1 MIIPYLDDAVQ
12 KYSRL
17 MFLGE
22 SGSGKSEVS
31 LNYAIYFAAKKTGKV
46 HFFDMDQTKPL
57 FRSRDLDE
65 ILRSYG
71 VVLHHAQSLLDVPT
85 LPAGV
90 REILENTELISI
102 FDVGGNSNGARMV
115 GQFAD
120 LFDTPR
126 AVVYYLV
133 NYFRPFSY
141 TPSMMQDTLR
151 EILRASGQ
159 KRVVIIMNPNLGA
172 ATTLEDILSGL
183 ERTVSLLEKTDYV
196 PQALVI
202 GEQFLNDT
210 IQIPW
215 ENIIPIKQYLYRFT
229 GI

>member
-1 MIIPYLDDAVQ
+1 
-12 KYSRL
+12 

-31 LNYAIYFAAKKTGKV
+31 LNYATYFAVKKPGKV

-57 FRSRDLDE
+57 FRSRDFDKM
-65 ILRSYG
+65 LRSYG
-71 VVLHHAQSLLDVPT
+71 VVLHHAQSLLDVPA

-90 REILENTELISI
+90 REILEDTELISI

-120 LFDTPR
+120 FFDAPR
-126 AVVYYLV
+126 AIVYYLV

-141 TPSMMQDTLR
+141 APSMIQDTLR

-159 KRVVIIMNPNLGA
+159 KRVVIAMNPNFGA
-172 ATTLEDILSGL
+172 ATTLEDILFGL

-196 PQALVI
+196 PQVLVI
-202 GEQFLNDT
+202 GEQFLNNT

-215 ENIIPIKQYLYRFT
+215 ENIIPVKQYLCRFT